1 MEILVRA
8 VRKEKNLTIVQL
20 AELSGVSK
28 SHISEIETGK
38 QMPTIDVLCRLADA
52 LEVEP
57 AALFKHEKK
66 IPL

>member
-8 VRKEKNLTIVQL
+8 VRKEKKLTIMQL